1 MFAPDK
7 PSMRERLRAG
17 EPIGVF
23 WSVLGSPALVEVAV
37 EAGPD
42 AVVLDAQHGLWSRQ
56 AIEQVVGTAGRERP
70 ILVRTADGSPRSIS
84 EALDSGAEGVIVP
97 LVETGEQAAQAAAA
111 SRFPPEGHRSGGG
124 VRPLKS
130 DFGAYYRRAVERTVV
145 GVMIETALGLQNAG
159 EIAATPGVDFVL
171 IGTGDLALSLGVA
184 SSADPRHREAC
195 DAIFAACRKAGMRC
209 AIFTAG
215 AEEAAAM
222 AEKGYVLTV
231 VANDLGVVS
240 AGFSASMKRFRDQA
254 GAGDDRRGQAPHGVP
269 QDLKKAR
276 R

>member
-7 PSMRERLRAG
+7 PSMRERIRAG

-84 EALDSGAEGVIVP
+84 EALDLGAEGVIVP

-130 DFGAYYRRAVERTVV
+130 DFGAYYSRAVERTVV

-159 EIAATPGVDFVL
+159 EIAATTGVDFVL
-171 IGTGDLALSLGVA
+171 IGTGDLALSLRSRPAPIRGIERLATQFSPRAGRRACVA
-184 SSADPRHREAC
+184 RSSRQGPKRPRPWL
-195 DAIFAACRKAGMRC
+195 RKAM
-209 AIFTAG
+209 
-215 AEEAAAM
+215 
-222 AEKGYVLTV
+222 
-231 VANDLGVVS
+231 S
-240 AGFSASMKRFRDQA
+240 
-254 GAGDDRRGQAPHGVP
+254 
-269 QDLKKAR
+269 
-276 R
+276 